1 MLPAVRRRVLAA
13 IVIACGAASPKLSR
27 GASPEPSR
35 GAAPAAQDA
44 TAVEAFAERLRTTDD
59 VAWLESIAAS
69 EAALRREWR
78 ATVHR
83 ISWNKR
89 HRTDAYVRLG
99 MIGTPDSL
107 AAIRRVE
114 EALKGGSLLSDPLE
128 ADTIWTTPTPGAGDT
143 VLRPQTSA
151 IVGQRSFGVLTL
163 ETYGAFAPYLLWQEP
178 GRKWS
183 RPILAGAPAPHSWSF
198 EPALTRS
205 GTGLAIAFHIPQNVA
220 SSAAPPRSI
229 PVDVDEVLRDSDG
242 DGWTDREE
250 RHLGLDP
257 ASGDTDRDG
266 LSDTIDVT
274 PRYAPQPGEAADE
287 DAQMLRRAVFTM
299 YGLTGSRW
307 AIFVKTGTRPI
318 QLTGHSGPVLYG
330 VDLPTRDTPR
340 TGTPPPIR
348 GGAQAAWRISA
359 RTATD
364 ATVEF
369 TDWAGIAFR
378 STSRVTLKKIGAE
391 WVVVACR
398 TDGLR

>member
-1 MLPAVRRRVLAA
+1 MLPAVRLRILAA
-13 IVIACGAASPKLSR
+13 IVGAL
-27 GASPEPSR
+27 GAS
-35 GAAPAAQDA
+35 APAAQDA

-69 EAALRREWR
+69 EAVLRREWR

-99 MIGTPDSL
+99 VIGTPDSL

-114 EALKGGSLLSDPLE
+114 ETLKGASLLSGPLE
-128 ADTIWTTPTPGAGDT
+128 PDAIWTTPTPGAGDS

-151 IVGQRSFGVLTL
+151 IVGQRSYGVLIL
-163 ETYGAFAPYLLWQEP
+163 ETYGPFAPYLLWQEP
-178 GRKWS
+178 DKKWS
-183 RPILAGAPAPHSWSF
+183 RPILASAPAPNSWSF
-198 EPALTRS
+198 EPALARA
-205 GTGLAIAFHIPQNVA
+205 GTGLAIAFHIPPNVA

-229 PVDVDEVLRDSDG
+229 PVDVAEVLRDSDG

-257 ASGDTDRDG
+257 ASADSDRDG
-266 LSDTIDVT
+266 LTDTLDVT
-274 PRYAPQPGEAADE
+274 PRYAPPPGETADE
-287 DAQMLRRAVFTM
+287 EAQILRRAVFAM
-299 YGLTGSRW
+299 YALTGSRW
-307 AIFVKTGTRPI
+307 AIFVKPGTRPI
-318 QLTGHSGPVLYG
+318 QLVGHSGPVLYG

-348 GGAQAAWRISA
+348 GGAQAAWRVSA
-359 RTATD
+359 RSPTE

-378 STSRVTLKKIGAE
+378 SSSHVTLKKIGIE
-391 WVVVACR
+391 WVVVAGR